1 MGTSFPVWP
10 LLLFLGVGLGLVF
23 RNGRWNWEPVRN
35 KMGWS
40 LFFWF
45 TWSMIVLLGLGAMFG
60 IQNTYG
66 ISAIIAG
73 IFVLPAVAYPRLKQ
87 KKIQRV
93 RVAQGLCVKCAYDL
107 RGSSERCPEC
117 GWNF

>member
-1 MGTSFPVWP
+1 MSTSFPAWP
-10 LLLFLGVGLGLVF
+10 LLLLLSVGLGLVF

-45 TWSMIVLLGLGAMFG
+45 TWSMIVLLGLGAMLG
-60 IQNTYG
+60 VQNAYG
-66 ISAIIAG
+66 ISTLIAG
-73 IFVLPAVAYPRLKQ
+73 IFVLPAVAYPRLKR

-93 RVAQGLCVKCAYDL
+93 RVAQGLCVNCGHDL
-107 RGSSERCPEC
+107 RGFSERCPEC

>member
-1 MGTSFPVWP
+1 MNRGFPVWP
-10 LLLFLGVGLGLVF
+10 LLLFLGVGLGMVF
-23 RNGRWNWEPVRN
+23 RNGWWNWEPVRN

-45 TWSMIVLLGLGAMFG
+45 TWSMIVLLGLGAMLG
-60 IQNTYG
+60 VQNAYG
-66 ISAIIAG
+66 MSAIIAG
-73 IFVLPAVAYPRLKQ
+73 IFVLPAIAYPRLKRM
-87 KKIQRV
+87 KTRRV
-93 RVAQGLCVKCAYDL
+93 RVAQGLCVKCGYDL

>member
-10 LLLFLGVGLGLVF
+10 VLLFLGVGLALGF

-35 KMGWS
+35 SMGWS

-45 TWSMIVLLGLGAMFG
+45 TWSFIMLIGFGAMLG
-60 IQNTYG
+60 VQNTYG
-66 ISAIIAG
+66 RSGILAG
-73 IFVLPAVAYPRLKQ
+73 IFVLPALAYPRLKRM
-87 KKIQRV
+87 KIRRV
-93 RVAQGLCVKCAYDL
+93 RVAQGLCVNCGYDL
-107 RGSSERCPEC
+107 RESSERCPEC

>member
-10 LLLFLGVGLGLVF
+10 LLLFLSVGLGLVF

-45 TWSMIVLLGLGAMFG
+45 TWSMIVLLGFGALLGV
-60 IQNTYG
+60 QNTYG

-73 IFVLPAVAYPRLKQ
+73 IFVMPAVAYPRLKRM
-87 KKIQRV
+87 KMQRV
-93 RVAQGLCVKCAYDL
+93 RVAQGLCVNCGSNL
-107 RGSSERCPEC
+107 RESSARCPEC